1 MFRAYWTFT
10 ATVLLTLLYGI
21 PALVLGLI
29 FPAREVWAPFFH
41 VWGWG
46 VLKAAGARLTIEG
59 ADQLSENEHYF
70 FIANHKSAI
79 DIPIMAAALRGRARF
94 MVKHTLFRVPVLGW
108 CMKMHGFVPI
118 DRSSPRKAKQSID
131 RMAVRLEK
139 KPMSLLV
146 FAEGTR
152 NDDDVIK
159 PFKHGSMNVCQRTGM
174 SVVPLAIVGSR
185 DIHRAR
191 ILRVNSGAVHVSIG
205 RPIPADEVA
214 RQTTAELARS
224 TRDAVALLYED
235 ACSVLST
242 QHSAPSTQ
250 SSVLSPQSSRGQG
263 ET

>member
-1 MFRAYWTFT
+1 MFRAYWTFI

-21 PALVLGLI
+21 PALVLGFL

-46 VLKAAGARLTIEG
+46 ILMAAGARLTVEG
-59 ADQLSENEHYF
+59 ADRLSENEHYF

-131 RMAVRLEK
+131 RMAARLDK
-139 KPMSLLV
+139 RPISLLV

-152 NDDDVIK
+152 IDDDAIG

>member
-1 MFRAYWTFT
+1 M
-10 ATVLLTLLYGI
+10 
-21 PALVLGLI
+21 
-29 FPAREVWAPFFH
+29 
-41 VWGWG
+41 
-46 VLKAAGARLTIEG
+46 KAAGARLTIEG

-94 MVKHTLFRVPVLGW
+94 MVKHSLFRIPVLGW

-152 NDDDVIK
+152 IDDDAIK

-191 ILRVNSGAVHVSIG
+191 ILRVTSGAVQVSIG

-224 TRDAVALLYED
+224 TRDAVARLYED
-235 ACSVLST
+235 ACGN
-242 QHSAPSTQ
+242 
-250 SSVLSPQSSRGQG
+250 RK
-263 ET
+263 

>member
-21 PALVLGLI
+21 PTLVLGLI

-46 VLKAAGARLTIEG
+46 VLMAAGARLTVEG

-118 DRSSPRKAKQSID
+118 DRSNARKAKQSID
-131 RMAVRLEK
+131 RMVERLDK
-139 KPMSLLV
+139 RPISLLV

-152 NDDDVIK
+152 NVGDAIK
-159 PFKHGSMNVCQRTGM
+159 PFKHGSMNVCQRTGL

-185 DIHRAR
+185 NIHRAH
-191 ILRVNSGAVHVSIG
+191 ILHVTPGAVHVSIG
-205 RPIPADEVA
+205 QPIPADEVA

-224 TRDAVALLYED
+224 ARDAVARLYED
-235 ACSVLST
+235 AC
-242 QHSAPSTQ
+242 
-250 SSVLSPQSSRGQG
+250 G
-263 ET
+263 ERE

>member
-29 FPAREVWAPFFH
+29 PPARGCWEPLYDA
-41 VWGWG
+41 WGRG
-46 VLKAAGARLTIEG
+46 ILMAAGARLTVEG
-59 ADQLSENEHYF
+59 VDQLSENEHYF
-70 FIANHKSAI
+70 FVANHKSAM
-79 DIPIMAAALRGRARF
+79 DIPVMAAALRGRARF

-108 CMKMHGFVPI
+108 CMRLNGFVPI
-118 DRSSPRKAKQSID
+118 DRSNARKAKQSID
-131 RMAVRLEK
+131 RMVARLDK
-139 KPMSLLV
+139 RPVSLLV

-152 NDDDVIK
+152 IDDDAIR
-159 PFKHGSMNVCQRTGM
+159 PFKHGSMNVCQRTGL

-224 TRDAVALLYED
+224 TRDEVVRLYED
-235 ACSVLST
+235 ACDK
-242 QHSAPSTQ
+242 
-250 SSVLSPQSSRGQG
+250 RKC
-263 ET
+263 